1 MKYKSLALI
10 TMIIFLTAGCFPK
23 IKYKTG
29 KFPDEVASLDI
40 LNTQYDEM
48 NMDLKM
54 IFGNTI
60 MVYSSNY
67 PSFGNHF
74 DLMGKIIE
82 ISFDQTNG
90 NLFFRE
96 KHDPVIDY
104 SKKLREQLYQIND
117 PCNQRGPY
125 SFQESKDNYV
135 FLYSSDCDG
144 LSKISMNIQE
154 NASVNSRKT
163 NKNLRFMEEDSNEM
177 YPSLYGKNFRKTID
191 YAEEITGKP
200 EKLIFT
206 SDADGKFDIYEVDI
220 PEGAAVSDFM
230 QNKQNF
236 QPRKLAINS
245 SFNDHA
251 PAVFG
256 DILVFAS
263 DRPGGFGGYD
273 LYYSQFK
280 NGAWAS
286 PVNFGERIN
295 SASDEFRPVV
305 YFDHGSFENLLM
317 IFSSDRPG
325 GKGGFDLYYVG
336 IPKN

>member
-1 MKYKSLALI
+1 MKHKSFTWITLI
-10 TMIIFLTAGCFPK
+10 IILTAGCFPK

-29 KFPDEVASLDI
+29 KFPEEVTSFDI

-48 NMDLKM
+48 NSDVHFIGGDFL
-54 IFGNTI
+54 

-67 PSFGNHF
+67 SSFGNHF
-74 DLMGKIIE
+74 DLMGKIMGF
-82 ISFDQTNG
+82 SFDQENG
-90 NLFFRE
+90 NLGFGER
-96 KHDPVIDY
+96 HDPVIDH
-104 SKKLREQLYQIND
+104 SKNLREQLYQIND

-125 SFQESKDNYV
+125 SFQESNGNYV

-144 LSKISMNIQE
+144 LSKIAMNTQG
-154 NASVNSRKT
+154 NTSANSRKA
-163 NKNLRFMEEDSNEM
+163 NEKLRFMEEDSNEM
-177 YPSLYGKNFRKTID
+177 YPSLYGKNFKKTID
-191 YAEEITGKP
+191 HAEEMNGKP
-200 EKLIFT
+200 EKFIFT
-206 SDADGKFDIYEVDI
+206 SDKDGSFDIYEIDI
-220 PEGAAVSDFM
+220 PEGVSVPYFM
-230 QNKQNF
+230 MNGVGF
-236 QPRKLAINS
+236 QPRKLTINS
-245 SFNDHA
+245 ASNDHA

-280 NGAWAS
+280 NGTWSS

-295 SASDEFRPVV
+295 SASDEFRPII
-305 YFDHGSFENLLM
+305 YFDHGRFENLLM

-336 IPKN
+336 ISKN

>member
-10 TMIIFLTAGCFPK
+10 TMILFLVAGCFPK

-29 KFPDEVASLDI
+29 KFPEEVTSFDI

-54 IFGNTI
+54 IFGSTI

-67 PSFGNHF
+67 PNFGNHF
-74 DLMGKIIE
+74 DLISKVIE
-82 ISFDQTNG
+82 FSFDQENG
-90 NLFFRE
+90 NLFFKE
-96 KHDPVIDY
+96 KHGPVNNHSI
-104 SKKLREQLYQIND
+104 KLSEQLYQIND

-125 SFQESKDNYV
+125 SFQEGNGNYV

-144 LSKISMNIQE
+144 LSKIAMNTQGITS
-154 NASVNSRKT
+154 ANSRKT
-163 NKNLRFMEEDSNEM
+163 NEKLRFMEEDSNEM

-191 YAEEITGKP
+191 HAEEMNGKP

-220 PEGAAVSDFM
+220 PEGVVVSDFM
-230 QNKQNF
+230 QDKQNF
-236 QPRKLAINS
+236 QPRKLTINS
-245 SFNDHA
+245 SSNDHA

-280 NGAWAS
+280 NGTWTS

>member
-1 MKYKSLALI
+1 MKYKSLVLI
-10 TMIIFLTAGCFPK
+10 TIVLFMTAGCFPK

-29 KFPDEVASLDI
+29 KFPEEVTSFDI

-48 NMDLKM
+48 NSDLHV
-54 IFGNTI
+54 IGGNFI

-67 PSFGNHF
+67 SSFGNHF
-74 DLMGKIIE
+74 DLMGKIMGF
-82 ISFDQTNG
+82 SFDQENG
-90 NLFFRE
+90 NLGFGE
-96 KHDPVIDY
+96 MYDPVIDH

-125 SFQESKDNYV
+125 SFQESNGNYV

-144 LSKISMNIQE
+144 LSKIAMNTQGITS
-154 NASVNSRKT
+154 ANSRKT
-163 NKNLRFMEEDSNEM
+163 NEKLRFMEEDSNEM

-191 YAEEITGKP
+191 HAEEMNGKP

-220 PEGAAVSDFM
+220 PEGVVVSDFM
-230 QNKQNF
+230 QDKQNF
-236 QPRKLAINS
+236 QPRKLTINS
-245 SFNDHA
+245 SSNDNA

-280 NGAWAS
+280 NSAWTS

-317 IFSSDRPG
+317 IFSSNRPG